1 MNVELIGQNTAFHQ
15 NVTSDSGILVAPGIL
30 PEANSSSV
38 LTSTMTGSLAWT
50 AAVTS
55 SNPQDM
61 VLYDIKIQIE
71 TGGFKGYEFI
81 KSLI

>member
-1 MNVELIGQNTAFHQ
+1 MQLELILKF
-15 NVTSDSGILVAPGIL
+15 TSDSGILVAPGIL

-55 SNPQDM
+55 SNPQDI
-61 VLYDIKIQIE
+61 VLDDIKIQIE
-71 TGGFKGYEFI
+71 TGGVTKVMN
-81 KSLI
+81 SLKV